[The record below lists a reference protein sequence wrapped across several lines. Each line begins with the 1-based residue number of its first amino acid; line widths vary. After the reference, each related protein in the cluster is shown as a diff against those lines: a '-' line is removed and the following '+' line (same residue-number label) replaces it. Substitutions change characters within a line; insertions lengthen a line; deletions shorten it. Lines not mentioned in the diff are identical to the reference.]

1 MLAGAVLAQPSGVG
15 QPQSSSEHPDDAGVE
30 LPLILL
36 PEEDD
41 ALKPRKLPFEMT
53 ITGNSVLT
61 TDVYLAVLDLPQN
74 AKPDATTA
82 GAVEKQ
88 FTDFLKR
95 SGYLLAAVVAV
106 PIGNTLYVTIDE
118 GRLEKI
124 VFRGRLT
131 FPMVRLRLALDL
143 PRDTFNQP
151 AIERQ
156 LTELSKSFN
165 IEMPKWELIRSQ
177 TVRHL
182 GPQLTDL
189 SMLGTISGEQL
200 VRPQQPYELHLFF
213 TEQDWSTGPGI
224 DVRSSYFDGF
234 ELGVNYQGKSALWGD
249 DRWRAGLMAG
259 LGLRNDIE
267 ANRLYVFPSRVFA
280 EVEWF
285 TPALDSTGTFRPF
298 VLLTGQ
304 GNARQR
310 RDLNLEN
317 YYSTT
322 NEVSLNLSLPLAE
335 WLAFYTGFGVQHFLV
350 FGARSPPGT
359 EPTIAIDAGARLRTF
374 IETRFEATFESGEG
388 RWDRRHSASIDG
400 RLYANLRRPDQPTF
414 FELHGL
420 YQKVFPIGWHDVW
433 IRGRGTWLT
442 GDVLF
447 PFEEPLGDHLRAV
460 FGDIF
465 VRAAAGIRG
474 EFRFSLTRDLYKI
487 GVFLDTAVYGEQN
500 RDTGT
505 QRIRYGA
512 AFGPSFHAL
521 IEGMFQMDLALSFG
535 VISTGRFNTGVH
547 ATLIKIF

>member
-1 MLAGAVLAQPSGVG
+1 MYAALMLAGAVLAADPSSDEDEPV
-15 QPQSSSEHPDDAGVE
+15 DAGVKS
-30 LPLILL
+30 LASVPD
-36 PEEDD
+36 EDD
-41 ALKPRKLPFEMT
+41 LPARHALPFELT
-53 ITGNSVLT
+53 LSGNIVLT
-61 TDVYLAVLDLPQN
+61 TEVYLAVLDLPED

-82 GAVEKQ
+82 GLIVQ
-88 FTDFLKR
+88 QLTDFLKR
-95 SGYLLAAVVAV
+95 SGYTLAVVVAV
-106 PIGNTLYVTIDE
+106 PVGHAMYVTLDE

-151 AIERQ
+151 SIERQ
-156 LTELSKSFN
+156 LAELSRSLN
-165 IEMPKWELIRSQ
+165 IELPRWELIRSQ

-189 SMLGTISGEQL
+189 SMLGTISGDQL
-200 VRPQQPYELHLFF
+200 VRPQAAFELHLFF
-213 TEQDWSTGPGI
+213 TEKDWSTGPGI
-224 DVRSSYFDGF
+224 DVRSSYFVGF
-234 ELGVNYQGKSALWGD
+234 ELGLNYQGRSALWTD

-285 TPALDSTGTFRPF
+285 TPALDAAGLFRPF
-298 VLLTGQ
+298 LLFTGQ

-322 NEVSLNLSLPLAE
+322 NEVSFNLSLPLQE
-335 WLAFYTGFGVQHFLV
+335 WLSLYVSFGVQHFLV
-350 FGARSPPGT
+350 FGAHSPPET
-359 EPTIAIDAGARLRTF
+359 EPTIVVDLNPRLRTF
-374 IETRFEATFESGEG
+374 IQSRFEATLETGNG
-388 RWDRRHSASIDG
+388 RWDRRHSASLDA
-400 RLYANLRRPDQPTF
+400 RLYANLGRPDQPTYL
-414 FELHGL
+414 EVRGL
-420 YQKVFPIGWHDVW
+420 YQRVIPIGWHDVW
-433 IRGRGTWLT
+433 VRGRGTWLT

-447 PFEEPLGDHLRAV
+447 PFEEPLGDHLRGV

-465 VRAAAGIRG
+465 VRTAAGLRG
-474 EFRFSLTRDLYKI
+474 EFRFSLTRDLYKV
-487 GVFLDTAVYGEQN
+487 GVFFDTAAYGELN
-500 RDTGT
+500 RANGT

-535 VISTGRFNTGVH
+535 LISTGRFNTGVH
-547 ATLIKIF
+547 AVLVKIF